1 MRKLFLTSFFILL
14 LGLSTSLFAQ
24 TQSGS
29 YFFNNSTAG
38 FTLDKNE
45 GLRSVEVEVSF
56 NKPFDVK
63 PKVVLSITVLDAVKD
78 TKMRY
83 SVEAKSVSRDGFVIK
98 VAVWGDT
105 QLTGI
110 GGNWLA
116 HVED

>member
-1 MRKLFLTSFFILL
+1 MRKIFLTSFFLIL

-29 YFFNNSTAG
+29 FFFDGNTAG
-38 FTLDKNE
+38 YTLNKNE
-45 GLRSVEVEVSF
+45 GLRSVEVEVNF

-63 PKVVLSITVLDAVKD
+63 PKVVLSVTVIDAVKD

-98 VAVWGDT
+98 AAVWGDT
-105 QLTGI
+105 QLNSL
-110 GGNWLA
+110 GGNWIA
-116 HVED
+116 HVEE